1 MPVDY
6 KGETPLGSRKKWKVT
21 GKDRVFFF
29 SEVDSGGGAR
39 NCMHVNVN
47 LKGFAVVRWS
57 QVKVENVGFVSGSNY
72 YFTKV
77 DTARRLC

>member
-1 MPVDY
+1 MESD
-6 KGETPLGSRKKWKVT
+6 GEGSSL
-21 GKDRVFFF
+21 FF

-72 YFTKV
+72 YYTKV

>member
-1 MPVDY
+1 M
-6 KGETPLGSRKKWKVT
+6 
-21 GKDRVFFF
+21 
-29 SEVDSGGGAR
+29 DSGGGAR

-47 LKGFAVVRWS
+47 LKGFAVVSWS

-72 YFTKV
+72 YYTKV